1 MTIDT
6 TAPGLLLAEEG
17 RLEEAATSL
26 MVSAELLPERARVHY
41 NLGLTL
47 QHLGRRQEAE
57 VALLRARL
65 IEPNQP
71 DFLHA
76 LAIFYLQGEE
86 WVEAQRHAKALVEAV
101 PGSRLPQELVQRAVA
116 GAKGESAT
124 GED

>member
-1 MTIDT
+1 MARGLRDVRKLAPTDT
-6 TAPGLLLAEEG
+6 
-17 RLEEAATSL
+17 
-26 MVSAELLPERARVHY
+26 V
-41 NLGLTL
+41 
-47 QHLGRRQEAE
+47 E

-86 WVEAQRHAKALVEAV
+86 WVKAQRHAKALVEAV